1 MSQLEK
7 VLYAPGVFGL
17 LRGHRLKRMLS
28 CWLPLPR
35 WRAGSPTSPPHLDS
49 LMKRPPRS
57 SWTKS
62 RTDTATGS

>member
-7 VLYAPGVFGL
+7 VLYTPDAFGL
-17 LRGHRLKRMLS
+17 LRGHRLRRIAVL
-28 CWLPLPR
+28 LVAVAAL
-35 WRAGSPTSPPHLDS
+35 AGGVAFITPALDS
-49 LMKRPPRS
+49 LMKSPPRS